1 MKAAVLGDTHFQV
14 RGGDLD
20 FLEFQLGWI
29 EKMFKEM
36 QAQGIQVCIQTGD
49 FLDNRKVLDVR
60 VGQYLTKRF
69 LPLLE
74 KYDIRFYTLLG
85 NHNLFYRDSVQI
97 HNLWFLEHH
106 SRFNVINSPQTLF
119 GNILMLP
126 WICKENQD
134 ECMQAVSRGTEEIC
148 IGHLELTDFPM
159 YKGVMATSGLDP
171 LAFKRFELVLSGH
184 YHTVSK
190 IGNIQ
195 YTGSPYHLTWAD
207 FPDDTERGWFIL
219 DTETKDVEMQYN
231 TQADSLF
238 AVHEYDPATK
248 YEPALLQHLAGK
260 IVRFIVKDRGDT
272 KKYNKFMAS
281 LKEVKMIEY
290 KIVDETIIDVKQS
303 TATIDS
309 SLLIANTLTA
319 ITDYAGNL
327 AETVDGADVN
337 MTKEIARDLYE
348 RANKK

>member
-1 MKAAVLGDTHFQV
+1 MKLAILGDSHFQV

-20 FLEFQLGWI
+20 FLEFQLKWH
-29 EKMFKEM
+29 ERMFAEM
-36 QAQGIQVCIQTGD
+36 QKQGITTCVQVGD
-49 FLDNRKVLDVR
+49 FMDNRKVLDVR

-74 KYDIRFYTLLG
+74 KYDIRFFTLLG
-85 NHNLFYRDSVQI
+85 NHNLFYRESVQI

-106 SRFNVINSPQTLF
+106 SRFNVINSPQTMF

-126 WICKENQD
+126 WICKENQ
-134 ECMQAVSRGTEEIC
+134 EACMQAVSNGTEQIC

-159 YKGVMATSGLDP
+159 YKGVMATTGLDP
-171 LAFKRFELVLSGH
+171 LAFKRFELVVSGH

-190 IGNIQ
+190 IGNIH

-207 FPDDTERGWFIL
+207 YPDDTERGWFVL
-219 DTETKDVEMQYN
+219 DTEKKEMDMQHN
-231 TQADSLF
+231 TQNDSLF
-238 AVHEYDPATK
+238 AIHEYDPAMK

-260 IVRFIVKDRGDT
+260 IVRFIVSDRGDT
-272 KKYNKFMAS
+272 KKYNKFLAS
-281 LKEVKMIEY
+281 IKEVKMIEY
-290 KIVDETIIDVKQS
+290 KIVDETIIDIKQT
-303 TATIDS
+303 TATIDT

-319 ITDYAGNL
+319 ITDYAGSL

-348 RANKK
+348 RANRK